1 MIDKLIDFVISIL
14 DLFRFWVVVDP
25 DEQGVMIRMGAFHKE
40 LESGTWYLKRPFQ
53 IDRER
58 LMKVVPDT
66 YNLSP
71 QALTTKDGKQI
82 VVSLVVKFR
91 ISNTRKALLEVTDME
106 GVIKDC
112 SLGATAQLVQAN
124 DWETVRSAAFA
135 DELTKAARPDAQEC
149 GVKILRVKFAD
160 VSTTFNHTQM
170 QVG

>member
-14 DLFRFWVVVDP
+14 DLFRFWVVVDE
-25 DEQGVMIRMGAFHKE
+25 DEEAVLLRNGVFRNHLTPGLHWKIPM
-40 LESGTWYLKRPFQ
+40 Q

-58 LMKVVPDT
+58 VMKVVPDT
-66 YNLSP
+66 YNMSP

-91 ISNTRKALLEVTDME
+91 ISNARKALLEVTDME

-112 SLGATAQLVQAN
+112 ALGATAQLVQAN
-124 DWETVRSAAFA
+124 DWETVRSAAFK
-135 DELTKAARPDAQEC
+135 DELTKAARPDASEC
-149 GVKILRVKFAD
+149 GVKIISVKFAD